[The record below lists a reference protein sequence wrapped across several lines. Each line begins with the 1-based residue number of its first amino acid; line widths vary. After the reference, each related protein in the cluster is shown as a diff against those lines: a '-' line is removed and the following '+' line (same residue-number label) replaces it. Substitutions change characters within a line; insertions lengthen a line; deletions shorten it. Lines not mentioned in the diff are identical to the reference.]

1 MTDYTGEWQKITARW
16 KHGRRVGLLHLLVSP
31 LLIYLFSFP
40 VKWFAPAGWLISGE
54 PVWYFIVCFVLWLAI
69 FIALLWRDRY
79 YTCPQCGTRVRPF
92 GGTNFPDWNPHPCPK
107 CGLRAPP
114 PPY

>member
-1 MTDYTGEWQKITARW
+1 MTGYTEEWRTITARW
-16 KHGRRVGLLHLLVSP
+16 RRGRRIGLAHLLLGPV
-31 LLIYLFSFP
+31 LIYLVSFP
-40 VKWFAPAGWLISGE
+40 VKWFAPASWLISGA
-54 PVWYFIVCFVLWLAI
+54 PVWYFIVAFVLWLVV
-69 FIALLWRDRY
+69 FICLLWRDRY

-92 GGTNFPDWNPHPCPK
+92 GGTDVPGWNPHPCPQ